1 MLLAIIPAR
10 GGSKRLPGKNIA
22 PFGGRPLIAWSI
34 LAARAM
40 PEVACVVV
48 TTDDPAI
55 AAVAKEWGAEV
66 VDRPAELAGDETPTL
81 DALIHAALAM
91 AERGVAFDA
100 VLLLQPTNPLR
111 PLDMLRAAVA
121 RFRSEPCESLIGVSR
136 RPLKL
141 GQVVDGAFVPTYA
154 FGTQSRL
161 MPPVTY
167 ENGVLYIMH
176 RRTLLDDRSL
186 TGARALAFE
195 VERPF
200 DEVDIDEAVDLVI
213 GEAVLAAVR
222 ARLGY

>member
-22 PFGGRPLIAWSI
+22 AFGGRPLIAWSI
-34 LAARAM
+34 AAARAM
-40 PEVACVVV
+40 QEVAAVAV

-55 AAVAKEWGAEV
+55 AEVARAWGADV
-66 VDRPAELAGDETPTL
+66 VHRPAELAGDETPTL

-91 AERGVAFDA
+91 ADRGVRFEA

-111 PLDMLRAAVA
+111 PLGMLRAAVA
-121 RFRSEPCESLIGVSR
+121 RFRSEPCDLLIGVSR

-141 GQVVDGAFVPTYA
+141 GQVIDGAFVPTYE
-154 FGTQSRL
+154 FGTQSRH

-167 ENGVLYIMH
+167 ENGMLYIMH
-176 RRTLLDDRSL
+176 RRTLLDERSL
-186 TGARALAFE
+186 TGERALAFE

-200 DEVDIDEAVDLVI
+200 DEVDIDEAVDLVV

-222 ARLGY
+222 SRLGY